1 MRSWEGARKR
11 GGAASM
17 EHRVRIAERK
27 LAPAE
32 GLAAGLATDSTGGD
46 DEEQR
51 GRPPRLLSPKHTLT
65 SSWIVQG
72 GRVAA

>member
-1 MRSWEGARKR
+1 
-11 GGAASM
+11 M
-17 EHRVRIAERK
+17 EHPVRIAERK

-32 GLAAGLATDSTGGD
+32 GVATGLATDSTGGD

-65 SSWIVQG
+65 SSGMFHG
-72 GRVAA
+72 GRVAT